1 MRAVVY
7 SRFGP
12 PDVLRL
18 TDVPTPTPKHDEVLI
33 RIHATTV
40 TSAESGMR
48 QGRPLWGRAIIGFT
62 RPRRSMRTLGIEL
75 AGEVTAAGREVTRF
89 KPGDQVYGFAGFNP
103 GANADYLCL
112 PAKASLA
119 IKPANTTYVQAAA
132 AVDGS
137 TTSLYFLR
145 DKARVQPG
153 QRVLIV
159 GASGSIGTYAVQLA
173 KHLGAHVT
181 GVCSTRNVGLVTELG
196 ADAVID
202 YTQEDFAK
210 GGHKYDV
217 VFDTVGKSSWRAC
230 KRILTRTGC
239 YVPTTGLVNM
249 SLRALWTSLRP
260 GPKVK
265 TGMSVQ
271 KNDAL
276 VFLRELIEAGK
287 LRIIVDRVYP
297 LEEIVEAHRYVDS
310 GRKRGNVVV
319 TLVPEPTD

>member
-18 TDVPTPTPKHDEVLI
+18 TDVPTPAPKHDEVLI

-48 QGRPLWGRAIIGFT
+48 QGRPLWGRAIIGFR

-210 GGHKYDV
+210 GAHKYDV